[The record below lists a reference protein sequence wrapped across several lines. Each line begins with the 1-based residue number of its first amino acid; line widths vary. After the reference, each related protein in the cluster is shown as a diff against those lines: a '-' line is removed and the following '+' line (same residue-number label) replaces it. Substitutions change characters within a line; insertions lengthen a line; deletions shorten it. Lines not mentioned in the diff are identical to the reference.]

1 MPAFDFYH
9 YQRRIKTRLG
19 HKDDWKLRVIFW
31 GGALLVGL
39 AISLFVLMAEE
50 AAHYF
55 DVIYR
60 EWPYLPLLATPLMFV
75 AIMWLMRKTG
85 PQAAGSGIPQVVVAL
100 SSQHPAMRDRLL
112 SLPVAIV
119 KMVLTSLALLAGAS
133 VGREGPSVHI
143 GAALMYQI
151 GKRVGP
157 KFAYMR
163 TAFIQAGGAAGVA
176 AAFNAPLAGIVFAI
190 EELAQAYEARTSGT
204 LILAIV
210 ISGIVV
216 VSIYGNYTYFGVTSE
231 ALHIVEDWPALLV
244 VALVGGVS
252 GGLFSLLLQEGARR
266 VAPILEAQPYR
277 WALLMGLLVAAIG
290 VFSGGL
296 TFGSGYEQASRYL
309 AVNAEAGEAAFPL
322 LKFIATALSYL
333 SGIPG
338 GIFSPSLST
347 GAGLGGWVAGFFE
360 QVPVQ
365 AMAVL
370 GMTAFLSGVVQRPIT
385 SFVIVMELTGEQSML
400 LPLMIAAILANGV
413 SRLIC
418 QTPIYHGL
426 AMNILNKPENKAKAK
441 THDTTD

>member
-1 MPAFDFYH
+1 MPSFDFH
-9 YQRRIKTRLG
+9 QYQRRLKTRLG

-31 GGALLVGL
+31 GGALMVGL
-39 AISLFVLMAEE
+39 IISLFVFLAEE

-55 DVIYR
+55 DQIYHR
-60 EWPYLPLLATPLMFV
+60 VTWAPLILTPVMFV
-75 AIMWLMRKTG
+75 AITWLMRKTG
-85 PQAAGSGIPQVVVAL
+85 PQASGSGIPQVIVAL
-100 SSQHPAMRDRLL
+100 NSQHPALRDKLL
-112 SLPVAIV
+112 AFPTGIV
-119 KMVLTSLALLAGAS
+119 KMILTSLALLAGAS

-143 GAALMYQI
+143 GAAMMYQI
-151 GKRVGP
+151 GKRAGA

-204 LILAIV
+204 LILAII

-231 ALHIVEDWPALLV
+231 TLHLVQDWPAVLV
-244 VALVGGVS
+244 VALVGGAA
-252 GGLFSLLLQEGARR
+252 GGLFSLLLQEGNRR
-266 VAPILEAQPYR
+266 VAPIVETMPYR

-309 AVNAEAGEAAFPL
+309 AINAEEGSAAFPL
-322 LKFIATALSYL
+322 LKFIATLLSYL

-347 GAGLGGWVAGFFE
+347 GAGLGGWLAGFFT
-360 QVPVQ
+360 QAPVQ
-365 AMAVL
+365 ALAIL

-400 LPLMIAAILANGV
+400 LPLMIAAVLSNGV
-413 SRLIC
+413 SRVIC
-418 QTPIYHGL
+418 QPPIYHGL
-426 AMNILNKPENKAKAK
+426 AQNLLKKPENSEKAK